1 MLILV
6 FIFSALVSWFACPSI
21 FKLLERLKI
30 YDIPKQ
36 RSVHRCKILRMGGLI
51 FITGF
56 MTASI
61 MLPLIKNHGTQDD
74 WFKLIGIM
82 LGAFFIALLG
92 GLDDYFDLRAR
103 TKFLYQWIIAGV
115 VCGFGV
121 QITEFKI
128 FGLGP
133 ELGLLSIPFTMFWI
147 VGVSNAV
154 NLLDGLDGLAAG
166 TAMIACIFM
175 VFLGSGNLG
184 MAFLLTGLMGG
195 LTAFL
200 RYNSHPAKVFMGDV
214 GSLFLGY
221 NLAVG
226 SIELLPWK
234 ESFAGFALPL
244 LVLALPIGDTL
255 WAIGRRLSEGKPPF
269 SPDKNHIHHR
279 LIGIGLTQRQAST
292 CLYTISL
299 CSGLL
304 AAILLPTTGATL
316 SYIIL
321 CVSVFALFFALPI
334 TKGQRISQ
342 IHYLK
347 LYKTARTHKPAYQT
361 QEFAKMRP

>member
-21 FKLLERLKI
+21 FKLLEQLKI

-36 RSVHRCKILRMGGLI
+36 RSVHRCKILRMGGFI

-56 MTASI
+56 LTAAI
-61 MLPLIKNHGTQDD
+61 MLPLVKNQGTQDD
-74 WFKLIGIM
+74 WFKLIGII

-121 QITEFKI
+121 QVTEFKI
-128 FGLGP
+128 FGMGS
-133 ELGLLSIPFTMFWI
+133 ELGVLSIPFTMFWI

-166 TAMIACIFM
+166 TAMIVCIFL

-221 NLAVG
+221 CLAVG

-234 ESFAGFALPL
+234 ESFAGFILPI

-255 WAIGRRLSEGKPPF
+255 WAIGRRLMEGKPPF

-279 LIGIGLTQRQAST
+279 LIASGLGHRQAT
-292 CLYTISL
+292 ACLYLMSISA
-299 CSGLL
+299 GLL
-304 AAILLPTTGATL
+304 VALLAYASIEIVACIVGANILLFL
-316 SYIIL
+316 MFS
-321 CVSVFALFFALPI
+321 LPL
-334 TKGQRISQ
+334 TKQQRVQQ
-342 IHYLK
+342 IHFLK
-347 LYKTARTHKPAYQT
+347 AYKSVKMPTAPQKNELVLKAR
-361 QEFAKMRP
+361 